1 MILFNPL
8 KMPEH
13 QNSHKIYSLLDIT
26 QSIQRAF
33 QKWYTGTF
41 WIKAEMN
48 KLNHYKYSGHCYPDL
63 VERQE
68 GKVVAQMRS
77 TLWATDYNRINSRF
91 LEVLKEPLKD
101 GINILFLAKVTF
113 NPVHGLSL
121 SMFDIDPAYTL
132 GDLEREKLETISRLK
147 QEGFFHSNKAL
158 GLSPLPQRIAIIS
171 VETSKGLADF
181 LKVLEKNEWGYR
193 FFTMLFPALLQGD
206 RSPDSIVAQLERIRR
221 LTGHFDAVAIIR
233 GGGGDVGLASYNNYQ
248 LARTVAT
255 FPIPVFTGIGHSTN
269 ETVTEMVAYTNAITP
284 TELAD
289 FLIQRF
295 HNFAA
300 PVIEANRK
308 LLNLTKQIIFYNRKQ
323 LSDELRYFKS
333 VTAIHLNRNGEIL
346 SVKRQQLKQHT
357 ASCLRQVKNEFQ
369 SQETAV
375 VKYPP
380 LIINRS
386 KQQLDQGNLLF
397 QKSIAGFVKFAQ
409 KELAAI
415 ERQVSLLHP
424 ENVLKRG
431 YSITLMNG
439 KTLTSKAS
447 LKPGD
452 EIETILHKGKVKSKV
467 LSTFNKKDHE

>member
-1 MILFNPL
+1 MNYCHQ
-8 KMPEH
+8 MPENH
-13 QNSHKIYSLLDIT
+13 DSHKIFSLLDIT

-33 QKWYTGTF
+33 QKWYTGAF

-77 TLWATDYNRINSRF
+77 TLWATDYNRINNRF

-121 SMFDIDPAYTL
+121 SILDIDPAYTL

-147 QEGFFHSNKAL
+147 QEGIFNSNKAL
-158 GLSPLPQRIAIIS
+158 GLPPLPQRIAIIS

-181 LKVLEKNEWGYR
+181 LNVLKKNEWGYR

-206 RSPDSIVAQLERIRR
+206 RSPDSIIAQLERIRR
-221 LTGHFDAVAIIR
+221 VTGHFDAVAIIR

-255 FPIPVFTGIGHSTN
+255 FPIPVFSGIGHSTN

-300 PVIEANRK
+300 PLAEANRK
-308 LLNLTKQIIFYNRKQ
+308 LFDLANQIIFFNKRQ

-333 VTAIHLNRNGEIL
+333 VTANHLNRRSEIL
-346 SVKRQQLKQHT
+346 ALKRQQLKQYS
-357 ASCLRQVKNEFQ
+357 ASRLKQVKMEFQ
-369 SQETAV
+369 STQAAV
-375 VKYPP
+375 AKYPP
-380 LIINRS
+380 MIINRS
-386 KQQLDQGNLLF
+386 KQQLEQGNLLLR
-397 QKSIAGFVKFAQ
+397 KSVAGFVKVAAN
-409 KELAAI
+409 ELTAT
-415 ERQVSLLHP
+415 EKQVRLLHP

-431 YSITLMNG
+431 YSITVFNG
-439 KTLTSKAS
+439 KTLISNDSIKQ
-447 LKPGD
+447 GD
-452 EIETILHKGKVKSKV
+452 EIETILHKGKIKSKV
-467 LSTFNKKDHE
+467 ITTSNKKEHE